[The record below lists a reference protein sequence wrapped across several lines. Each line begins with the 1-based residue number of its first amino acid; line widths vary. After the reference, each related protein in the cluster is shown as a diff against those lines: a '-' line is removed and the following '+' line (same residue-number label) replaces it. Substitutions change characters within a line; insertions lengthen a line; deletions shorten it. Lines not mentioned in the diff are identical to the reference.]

1 MSSAGNNIIIWSIYM
16 YELSR
21 YNTNTRETAEM
32 INECKMLNNLVACKH
47 GDKAEMNERS
57 KKYA

>member
-1 MSSAGNNIIIWSIYM
+1 M

-47 GDKAEMNERS
+47 GDKAETNERS